1 MRRTRVKICGI
12 TRLEDALGAVAAGA
26 DALGFVFHP
35 ASPRYITPVA
45 AAGIIDRLPPFV
57 ATVGLFVDL
66 EPAAVNDAVA
76 IAQVDLV
83 QFHGQESPAACALSP
98 RPWIKAVQARQGLD
112 FAAIAGQYAGARALL
127 VDAWH
132 PTLAGGTGHRFDW
145 NLIAGAR
152 TYPLVLAGGLDAANV
167 AQAIQ
172 QVSPYAVDVS
182 GGVESSKG
190 IKDIAKIREFIAEVS
205 QSERQA

>member
-12 TRLEDALGAVAAGA
+12 TRLEDALGAVDAGA

-35 ASPRYITPVA
+35 PSPRHVA
-45 AAGIIDRLPPFV
+45 PDVAAGIIAHLPPFV
-57 ATVGLFVDL
+57 TSVGLFVDCS
-66 EPAAVNDAVA
+66 PADVAAAVA
-76 IAQVDLV
+76 ISGVDMV
-83 QFHGQESPAACALSP
+83 QFHGQESPDQCRSSP
-98 RPWIKAVQARQGLD
+98 RPWIKAVQARPGLD
-112 FAAIAGQYAGARALL
+112 FNAFARQYAGARAVL

-132 PTLAGGTGHRFDW
+132 PTLAGGTGQSFDW
-145 NLIAGAR
+145 NLLSGPR
-152 TYPLVLAGGLDAANV
+152 TYALVLAGGLAAHNV
-167 AQAIQ
+167 AGAIQ

-190 IKDIAKIREFIAEVS
+190 IKNIAKIREFIAEVS